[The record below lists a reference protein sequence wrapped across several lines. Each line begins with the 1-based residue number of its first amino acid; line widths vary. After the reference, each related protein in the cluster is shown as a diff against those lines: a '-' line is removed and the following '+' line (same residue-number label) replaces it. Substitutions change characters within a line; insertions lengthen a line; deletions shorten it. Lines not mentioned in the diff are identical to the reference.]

1 MEVEPVVLTLR
12 SAEAAGS
19 RPARPCH
26 HHCAAAILNRRAP
39 SGRLQTIR
47 GRVHRLLHARAGR
60 CANSCSHA
68 GREQGAIEALAWRR
82 TEFPTFSPP
91 IGRRR
96 LPADTGF
103 NRIKFADP
111 AQGIRRSSLRR
122 SPESA
127 GRRSTF

>member
-1 MEVEPVVLTLR
+1 MLTLR

-19 RPARPCH
+19 RPARPS
-26 HHCAAAILNRRAP
+26 AP
-39 SGRLQTIR
+39 PLR
-47 GRVHRLLHARAGR
+47 GRDLEPGAVRQVAFKRSEVALHRLLHARASR
-60 CANSCSHA
+60 CANRCSYA

-96 LPADTGF
+96 PPEDTGF

-111 AQGIRRSSLRR
+111 AQGLCHRL
-122 SPESA
+122 
-127 GRRSTF
+127 